1 MIKTIHMGDREV
13 KFDTCF
19 AWCFIY
25 KAQFKRDPAQV
36 LIPAIKDQTNDAQ
49 ENSYA
54 LIEKLGFTGIT
65 EIAWSM
71 AKLATKKLPE
81 PFEWVAGFDDQFEFV
96 EILSELVPEAIESCF
111 TSKKSKA
118 PTPEEKK

>member
-1 MIKTIHMGDREV
+1 MIKTIHMGNKEV

-25 KAQFKRDPAQV
+25 KSQFGKDPAQV
-36 LIPAIKDQTNDAQ
+36 LIPAIKDQTENAQ

-71 AKLATKKLPE
+71 AKLANKKIAEPE
-81 PFEWVAGFDDQFEFV
+81 EWVVKMGEDFEFI
-96 EILSELVPEAIESCF
+96 EILSELIPEAIESCF
-111 TSKKSKA
+111 TTKKSKA
-118 PTPEEKK
+118 PIPVEK